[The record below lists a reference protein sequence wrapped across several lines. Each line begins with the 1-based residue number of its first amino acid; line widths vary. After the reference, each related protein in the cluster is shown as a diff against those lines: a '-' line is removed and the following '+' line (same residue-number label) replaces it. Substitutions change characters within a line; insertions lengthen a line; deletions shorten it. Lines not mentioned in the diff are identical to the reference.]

1 VPSLFVLSTGRTATT
16 WIAAVF
22 EHAGARAVHEPEPRW
37 LRLIGNAHA
46 AGALSRDRAVRA
58 VRKTRTDVVS
68 AGGGPYVEANSLIS
82 GLAGPLLDAFDDARV
97 VQIVRDPVSYVR
109 SAMAWGQYRTAGR
122 VLNIVPY
129 RRLAAP
135 QFHPFSVSERLRWA
149 RHDQFERLCWT
160 WTAQNRAMRTQG
172 EGNPRFRVLQFEQ
185 LIDEVRGLELL
196 GELFSDL
203 GLTADAGAVVQA
215 ASVAK
220 NESAP
225 RGAKV
230 DLDPGHLRR
239 LWEVCGAEAE
249 YYGYSPLG
257 TASP

>member
-1 VPSLFVLSTGRTATT
+1 MPSLFLLSTGRTATT

-37 LRLIGNAHA
+37 LRLVGNAHA
-46 AGALSRDRAVRA
+46 AGAVSRERAVLA
-58 VRKTRTDVVS
+58 VRKTRAEVV
-68 AGGGPYVEANSLIS
+68 AAPGGPYVEANSLIS
-82 GLAGPLLDAFDDARV
+82 GLAGPLLDAFDDTRV

-109 SAMAWGQYRTAGR
+109 SAIAWGQYRTAGR
-122 VLNIVPY
+122 VLNVVPY

-135 QFHPFSVSERLRWA
+135 QFRPWSVPERLRWA
-149 RHDQFERLCWT
+149 RQDQFERLCWT

-172 EGNPRFRVLQFEQ
+172 AGNSRFRTVRFED

-196 GELFSDL
+196 GELCSDL
-203 GLTADAGAVVQA
+203 GLTADIGAVVRA
-215 ASVAK
+215 AAIAK

-230 DLDPGHLRR
+230 DLDSVQLRR
-239 LWEVCGAEAE
+239 LWGVCGGEAAH
-249 YYGYSPLG
+249 YGYAPDESAL
-257 TASP
+257 S